1 MYAVKAER
9 ERKNGSVTGR
19 KRNIM
24 AGKAGAPAAAL
35 QQTRR
40 AGLNV
45 GDVSINYRT
54 APAGDTGVVQRKRRA
69 VLGRRVEPYK
79 EDIEGFIAVC
89 KSKEVKNKEEYVEQ
103 MIVRGRKNKIQGTDY
118 SLGTPKYEED
128 RKIYPQSVNVFIKR
142 KIVKEVNK
150 ADEYKLRVL
159 NLKKW
164 KIGKN
169 REWLRTGRVT
179 GYDSNIGQQQGEWI
193 GIKHQGQF
201 RLVGLEKI
209 RKKIFDTQT
218 EKAGYP
224 DKRSISGS
232 NREIEIHALKKEKF
246 EGEDEREVYRA
257 AFEKNGKME
266 NENFIA
272 YAVKNLSEESL
283 LIRKQSINSTIT
295 ERKKLLFPAEAAPTV
310 LAQEIEQLD
319 EANYK
324 FATISSAAG
333 EKVIALPGAEAE
345 KFQEAART
353 QKSRKNGSE
362 VPEESTGLD
371 VPETLGELAGW
382 AVSDKVENL
391 VTEQR

>member
-89 KSKEVKNKEEYVEQ
+89 KSKEVKNKEEYVGR
-103 MIVRGRKNKIQGTDY
+103 MIRKA
-118 SLGTPKYEED
+118 PKKSSTSNDD
-128 RKIYPQSVNVFIKR
+128 RKISGTEYECMNVSNKDLYKNSVNVWVKG
-142 KIVKEVNK
+142 KICEHPSEESKIN
-150 ADEYKLRVL
+150 EYKERIL
-159 NLKKW
+159 NIRDW
-164 KIGKN
+164 TIEKN
-169 REWLRTGRVT
+169 QNWIRTGAV
-179 GYDSNIGQQQGEWI
+179 DGEHNSSAESSFG
-193 GIKHQGQF
+193 GIDGRCQF
-201 RLVGLEKI
+201 RLVGLDSKGNTEDRIFAEATKEYPYCKKSGGAF
-209 RKKIFDTQT
+209 KKIKFH
-218 EKAGYP
+218 E
-224 DKRSISGS
+224 
-232 NREIEIHALKKEKF
+232 LKKESFTDETQKALYEKTLISNQKK
-246 EGEDEREVYRA
+246 EG
-257 AFEKNGKME
+257 K
-266 NENFIA
+266 NFIA
-272 YAVKNLSEESL
+272 YVMKYLQKSL
-283 LIRKQSINSTIT
+283 LLSTQRVPAGVIRGVI
-295 ERKKLLFPAEAAPTV
+295 RFPTV

-345 KFQEAART
+345 KFQESART
-353 QKSRKNGSE
+353 QEARTNGSE

-371 VPETLGELAGW
+371 VPETLEELAGW
-382 AVSDKVENL
+382 AVADKV
-391 VTEQR
+391 